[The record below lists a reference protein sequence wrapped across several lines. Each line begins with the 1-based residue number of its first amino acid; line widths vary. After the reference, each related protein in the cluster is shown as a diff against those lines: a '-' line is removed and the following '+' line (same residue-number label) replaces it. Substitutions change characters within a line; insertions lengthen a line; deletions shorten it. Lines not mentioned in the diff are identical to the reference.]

1 METITLHLSIK
12 EKKCDWLMTLI
23 APFPEITLYGVAL
36 TKEYIFLPVDFK
48 FHQVACSEQWNVGL
62 HEATKVP
69 G

>member
-1 METITLHLSIK
+1 
-12 EKKCDWLMTLI
+12 MTLI

-36 TKEYIFLPVDFK
+36 TKKCIFLPADFK
-48 FHQVACSEQWNVGL
+48 FHQVASSEQWNVSL